1 MTKTLESVTT
11 TDGLPDSTTVLVI
24 GGGIVGVAAA
34 LTLAERNIPVVLLE
48 KGRIAG
54 EQSSRNLGWVR
65 KTNRHA
71 ADVPLALAAD
81 RLWAE
86 MPERIQQ
93 PVGYKQ
99 CGIMFLAQ
107 TEDQMATYEA
117 WSDSVRSFSLGSQLL
132 SAKEI
137 DQRVPNG
144 KGQWAGGIYTR
155 SDGRAE
161 PSIAVS
167 AMARSATA
175 KGAIL
180 VQNCAARTVST
191 SGGKVSAVVTEK
203 GEIRCDQVLV
213 AGGAWSRRFLGNLG
227 ITLPTL
233 PLVASVLRTK
243 PMEGPTD
250 MSVGGPDFSFRKHQD
265 GGFII
270 TQRSAVNAPLT
281 LDHLLIGW
289 RYLGQLRAG
298 GGSLRVSLNREFFED
313 LALARRWGPN
323 SRSPFEKVRTMD
335 PKVNTALNREA
346 LTNLSNAWPVF
357 EKAEIEEEWAGVI
370 DVTPDSNPVIDHI
383 KTLPGLTVA
392 TGFSGHGFGT
402 GPAAGHLAADLVSN
416 ADPIVDPTSYQFDRL
431 RLRRRS
437 RFAALSMV

>member
-1 MTKTLESVTT
+1 MI
-11 TDGLPDSTTVLVI
+11 I
-24 GGGIVGVAAA
+24 GGGIVGVTAA

-65 KTNRHA
+65 KTSRHT

-86 MPERIQQ
+86 MPERIGQS
-93 PVGYKQ
+93 VGYQQ

-107 TEDQMATYEA
+107 TEEQMAMHEA
-117 WSDSVRSFSLGSQLL
+117 WSTSVQPLSLGSQLL

-144 KGQWAGGIYTR
+144 QGQWAGGIYTP

-167 AMARSATA
+167 AMAKDAIA

-180 VQNCAARTVST
+180 VQNCAVRTLST
-191 SGGKVSAVVTEK
+191 SGGKVSGVVTEK
-203 GEIRCDQVLV
+203 GEIRCDQVLL
-213 AGGAWSRRFLGNLG
+213 AGGAWSRRFLGNCG
-227 ITLPTL
+227 VSLPTL
-233 PLVASVLRTK
+233 PLVCSVLRTK
-243 PMEGPTD
+243 PMDGPTD
-250 MSVGGPDFSFRKHQD
+250 ISVGGPDFSFRKHQD

-270 TQRSAVNAPLT
+270 TQRSALNAPII
-281 LDHLLIGW
+281 LDHLFIGW
-289 RYLGQLRAG
+289 RYLSQIRAQGRFLRT
-298 GGSLRVSLNREFFED
+298 SLGREFFED
-313 LALARRWGPN
+313 LALARRWGAN
-323 SRSPFEKVRTMD
+323 SCSPFEKVRTMD
-335 PKVNTALNREA
+335 PGVDPDLNQEA
-346 LTNLSNAWPVF
+346 LTNLRNAWPIF
-357 EKAEIEEEWAGVI
+357 DKAEIEETWAGVI

-402 GPAAGHLAADLVSN
+402 GPAAGQLAADLVSN
-416 ADPIVDPTSYQFDRL
+416 ADPIIDPSPYRFDRL
-431 RLRRRS
+431 
-437 RFAALSMV
+437 